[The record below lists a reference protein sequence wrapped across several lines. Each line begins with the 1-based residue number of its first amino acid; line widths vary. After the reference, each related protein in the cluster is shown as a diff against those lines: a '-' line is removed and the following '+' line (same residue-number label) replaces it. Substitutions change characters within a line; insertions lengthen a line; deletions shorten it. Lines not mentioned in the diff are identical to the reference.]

1 MNNLTLKHNVKT
13 EQQKPNSDIEK
24 YDFRFSKIN
33 SLIIKVTNRCNL
45 DCAYCYENVSRKGKD
60 MTIDV
65 FKSIIDKT
73 LNSTEDKKVNV
84 IFHGGEPTLLKNEW
98 YLEAVSYAV
107 TKAVELGKEMKFG
120 IQTNLTTL
128 NQNKIDLFKYLNIS
142 PGVSIDDPTLSST
155 SFRQKENLVVK
166 KIELLIKSEL
176 KFGVLSTINSSNFNI
191 FREIMLWLKDYKIKN
206 FKANVV
212 YPVGHGFNQKS
223 LTAEEIYYA
232 QKTMLDY
239 MIETNGRCITEDNVA
254 KYLDNYFNANRK
266 QSLCQDKVCGAGS
279 RVVGIT
285 TEGDILPCGRFQWN
299 DQEYFLGN
307 LNHNNNEDYNLKVK
321 AFSDKADSNWTNCND
336 CNASKICGYGCQ
348 AFILRSKAQIN
359 IECMPTKLIY
369 DYIKLKENELKVVFD
384 NMNLI
389 HYSYK
394 DGYSDEKYSDYSDY
408 SDYNDK
414 EETTLR

>member
-1 MNNLTLKHNVKT
+1 MENLKHSVKT
-13 EQQKPNSDIEK
+13 EQQKPNTGLEI

-45 DCAYCYENVSRKGKD
+45 DCAYCYENVSKKGKD
-60 MTIDV
+60 MTFDV

-73 LNSTEDKKVNV
+73 LNSTDDKKVNV

-142 PGVSIDDPTLSST
+142 PGVSIDDPTLSSD

-176 KFGVLSTINSSNFNI
+176 KFGVLSTINSTNFNM
-191 FREIMLWLKDYKIKN
+191 FRDIMLWLKNYKIKK

-212 YPVGHGFNQKS
+212 YPVGHGINQTS
-223 LTAEEIYYA
+223 ISAEEIFFA
-232 QKTMLDY
+232 QKSMLDY
-239 MIETNGRCITEDNVA
+239 MIDTNGKCVIEDNVV
-254 KYLDNYFNANRK
+254 KYLDNYFSKDRK
-266 QSLCQDKVCGAGS
+266 QSLCQDKLCGAGS

-299 DQEYFLGN
+299 DQEYYLGN
-307 LNHNNNEDYNLKVK
+307 LNHNGGEDYSLKVNT
-321 AFSDKADSNWTNCND
+321 FLNKADSNWTDCNNCNA
-336 CNASKICGYGCQ
+336 NKICGYGCQ

-359 IECMPTKLIY
+359 IECSPTKLIY
-369 DYIKLKENELKVVFD
+369 DYIKLNEDKLKVVYENNF
-384 NMNLI
+384 NLVNS
-389 HYSYK
+389 SYN
-394 DGYSDEKYSDYSDY
+394 DGYSDEKYSDYRDYDDY
-408 SDYNDK
+408 SDK